1 MLSPAVAMRDLEQVS
16 IDAEQ
21 ARAVAHGV
29 TFPAAVFAG
38 ANAGPGPFAVLGPDG
53 DLVAVYERRR
63 AAVKPA
69 VVLAPV
75 EAT

>member
-1 MLSPAVAMRDLEQVS
+1 LL
-16 IDAEQ
+16 
-21 ARAVAHGV
+21 
-29 TFPAAVFAG
+29 
-38 ANAGPGPFAVLGPDG
+38 
-53 DLVAVYERRR
+53 AVYERRR

>member
-1 MLSPAVAMRDLEQVS
+1 VRDLERVTV
-16 IDAEQ
+16 DAEQ

-29 TFPAAVFAG
+29 TFPATVFVG
-38 ANAGPGPFAVLGPDG
+38 AHASAGPFAVVGPD
-53 DLVAVYERRR
+53 DELLAVYERRR

>member
-1 MLSPAVAMRDLEQVS
+1 VLAVS
-16 IDAEQ
+16 S
-21 ARAVAHGV
+21 
-29 TFPAAVFAG
+29 T
-38 ANAGPGPFAVLGPDG
+38 GPGPFAVVGLDG
-53 DLVAVYERRR
+53 ELLAVYERRR

>member
-1 MLSPAVAMRDLEQVS
+1 
-16 IDAEQ
+16 
-21 ARAVAHGV
+21 
-29 TFPAAVFAG
+29 VFAG
-38 ANAGPGPFAVLGPDG
+38 AEAGPGPFAVVGPDG
-53 DLVAVYERRR
+53 DLLAVYERRR